1 MKYNILLAGDGGQ
14 GIQTIGDILAKAMIQ
29 KGNNVSLIP
38 NYGLE
43 QRGGVSLVFIK
54 VSDEEIVYPKF
65 SRADIL
71 LVLSQQAEERTQ
83 SYRGKNTEII
93 TKEEYE
99 NEMKEKNIGIKNQNV
114 FFLKVLTEKMES
126 LSLLSEDA
134 VFQFLQEKLGNKP
147 GWEENETI
155 FSSK

>member
-29 KGNNVSLIP
+29 NGHNVTLIP

-65 SRADIL
+65 SFADIL
-71 LVLSQQAEERTQ
+71 LVLSEQAEERTIM
-83 SYRGKNTEII
+83 YRGENTEVIK
-93 TKEEYE
+93 KEEYE
-99 NEMKEKNIGIKNQNV
+99 KEMKEKDVGIKNENV
-114 FFLKVLTEKMES
+114 FFLKVLTEKLEHLNLLRES
-126 LSLLSEDA
+126 D
-134 VFQFLQEKLGNKP
+134 VFQYLQEKLSKKI
-147 GWEENETI
+147 GWEENEKV
-155 FSSK
+155 FSNK